1 MCLHTPPYTHSHQ
14 SGHGSRGGS
23 GRWPFIESDTA
34 PADRGFAKWRF
45 VNVRVD
51 SRLTRT
57 AHDREASTALRTP
70 VKREQP
76 SSQVAGTAAS
86 KERDGS
92 RRQSGNEFQA
102 AGPAIETTT
111 EHGMPVS
118 RHEQQ
123 LVDRRCCRQLLPG
136 NGKRKFP
143 QSGARA
149 KPRPS
154 LFVT

>member
-51 SRLTRT
+51 SRLPRT

-111 EHGMPVS
+111 ERGMPVS
-118 RHEQQ
+118 RHEQ
-123 LVDRRCCRQLLPG
+123 LVATGGPQMLPAAATRQWEAEVPPVG
-136 NGKRKFP
+136 CKG
-143 QSGARA
+143 
-149 KPRPS
+149 
-154 LFVT
+154 

>member
-118 RHEQQ
+118 RHEQ
-123 LVDRRCCRQLLPG
+123 LVATGGPQMLPAAATRQWEAEVPPVG
-136 NGKRKFP
+136 CKG
-143 QSGARA
+143 
-149 KPRPS
+149 
-154 LFVT
+154 